1 MIPWKSLRLL
11 PFPGLLTV
19 KTVKQARRK
28 AVAKILLW
36 RERDLSKMRSLVD
49 CASVK
54 VLLLLRATLQTGVDS
69 SIPHGL
75 VVRIRRSHR
84 RGPGSI
90 PGVATVLTCL
100 IVSVVWWSSRLL
112 YTQKVVSSILTG
124 NRRVF
129 DKSKIY

>member
-1 MIPWKSLRLL
+1 MIPWKSLRLP

-36 RERDLSKMRSLVD
+36 RERDLSKKKESLVD

-75 VVRIRRSHR
+75 VVRIRRSHG

-90 PGVATVLTCL
+90 PGVGTVLTCL
-100 IVSVVWWSSRLL
+100 IVSVV
-112 YTQKVVSSILTG
+112 
-124 NRRVF
+124 
-129 DKSKIY
+129 

>member
-36 RERDLSKMRSLVD
+36 SERDLSKMRSLVD

-54 VLLLLRATLQTGVDS
+54 VLLLLRATLQTGDDS

-84 RGPGSI
+84 HGPGNGSY
-90 PGVATVLTCL
+90 LSYSFR
-100 IVSVVWWSSRLL
+100 SVVVITSALHAEGRQFNPDRKQTRL
-112 YTQKVVSSILTG
+112 
-124 NRRVF
+124 
-129 DKSKIY
+129 